1 MRNLFLKALAAL
13 AASVPLLGQSFPA
26 IQDGAYQVGYAV
38 NLPMGDS
45 TVNLSNDGFNGG
57 PTNGAA
63 GNICANTYVFDPQEE
78 EVGCCSCLV
87 TPNGLNSLSATK
99 DLISNNLTPAVPTSI
114 VIKLVSSFP
123 GLDAA
128 HNPTVC
134 NPSTVNEN
142 ILAEGLVAW
151 GSTLEP
157 DLTPGT
163 YEVVQA
169 PFLQGN
175 LNTISNHPVNGV
187 ADELTALTAVCGFI
201 QANGS
206 GFGVCNSCRTGALGG
221 VKN

>member
-1 MRNLFLKALAAL
+1 MRNLLLPALAAL
-13 AASVPLLGQSFPA
+13 AASALAFGQASPA
-26 IQDGAYQVGYAV
+26 IQDGFYQVGYAV
-38 NLPMGDS
+38 NLTVGDS
-45 TVNLSNDGFNGG
+45 VVNLSNDGFNGG
-57 PTNGAA
+57 PGNGTV

-78 EVGCCSCLV
+78 EVSCCSCLV

-99 DLISNNLTPAVPTSI
+99 DLISDTLTPAIPTSI
-114 VIKLVSSFP
+114 VIKLVSSVP
-123 GLDAA
+123 GQDST
-128 HNPTVC
+128 HNLTVC
-134 NPSTVNEN
+134 NPATVNAN

-169 PFLQGN
+169 PFLQGS
-175 LNTISNHPVNGV
+175 LNTASNNP
-187 ADELTALTAVCGFI
+187 ELTALTTVCGFI

-221 VKN
+221 TKN